1 MPDTVASLYEQL
13 FPLTTVMGQRVV
25 ENFSGDA
32 LNTDRWTL
40 GGTSTPTATMED
52 TVDGGIKVSTSGT
65 INHWSALT
73 FNNIH
78 PFSAS
83 GVTIIWVSQRDTGN
97 AKARHGLTHLG
108 ATAEAFAEHH
118 SFLVHGENANIMFET
133 GNGTNSSTD
142 SGVSVTLNAVLNKIE
157 MGASDGKYSNA
168 SGLLATK
175 TTNLPTTTQQPF
187 LYHWSAESAVR
198 SINYRYCEAYNT

>member
-1 MPDTVASLYEQL
+1 MTDSIYDQL
-13 FPLTTVMGQRVV
+13 NMNGKQRFV
-25 ENFSGDA
+25 ENFSGSA
-32 LNTDRWTL
+32 LDTDRWNL
-40 GGTSTPTATMED
+40 GGTSTPTATMAD
-52 TVDGGIKVSTSGT
+52 TVDGGIKVSTSGANNNFVT
-65 INHWSALT
+65 LT

-83 GVTIIWVSQRDTGN
+83 GSTIIWVSQRDSVN
-97 AKARHGLTHLG
+97 AKARHGLSHLG
-108 ATAEAFAEHH
+108 ATAEAFTEHH
-118 SFLVHGENANIMFET
+118 AFLLNGEYAEIKFET

-142 SGVSVTLNAVLNKIE
+142 SGISNTLNTILNKIE
-157 MGASDGKYSNA
+157 MSPSNGKYSDA
-168 SGLLATK
+168 TGLLVTR

>member
-1 MPDTVASLYEQL
+1 MTKSIYDQLNAYGTVAK
-13 FPLTTVMGQRVV
+13 QRFV
-25 ENFSGDA
+25 ETFSGSA
-32 LNTDRWTL
+32 LDTDRWNL
-40 GGTSTPTATMED
+40 GGTSTPTATMAD

-83 GVTIIWVSQRDTGN
+83 GVTIIWVSQRDNAN
-97 AKARHGLTHLG
+97 AKARHGLSHLG
-108 ATAEAFAEHH
+108 ATAEAFTEHH
-118 SFLVHGENANIMFET
+118 AFLEHGESANIQFAT
-133 GNGTNSSTD
+133 GNGTNTKTD

-157 MGASDGKYSNA
+157 MGASDGKYSDA

>member
-1 MPDTVASLYEQL
+1 MTKSIYDQLNAYGTVAK
-13 FPLTTVMGQRVV
+13 QRFV
-25 ENFSGDA
+25 ETFSGSA
-32 LNTDRWTL
+32 LDTDRWNL
-40 GGTSTPTATMED
+40 GGTSTPTATMAD

-83 GVTIIWVSQRDTGN
+83 GVTIIWVSQRDNAN
-97 AKARHGLTHLG
+97 AKARHGLSHLG
-108 ATAEAFAEHH
+108 ATAEAFTEHH
-118 SFLVHGENANIMFET
+118 AFLEHGESANIQFAT
-133 GNGTNSSTD
+133 GNGTNTKTD
-142 SGVSVTLNAVLNKIE
+142 SGVSGTLNAVLNKIE
-157 MGASDGKYSNA
+157 MGASDGKYSDA